1 MKIKKV
7 INKPIDFDDFASNYE
22 NHISN
27 SFGNIDNDVSYYH
40 SAKAKIAKNE
50 LDYTPKKILDFGCG
64 IGLMINFLIQN
75 FKDSDFF
82 AYDDSEKSL
91 EYVKAKYPKVNCI
104 SKLDV
109 KEEFDLI
116 FVSNVIHHVKSSER
130 NSLFEKIHDLLAVDG
145 HLLIYEHNPYNP
157 ITLKLVANCAFDA
170 DAELIKKKDLIKLCS
185 FNNLQL
191 KKSGYIHFFPSKLKF
206 LFNTE
211 KYLKWCFLGAQ
222 YFCIFKKNFK
232 R

>member
-1 MKIKKV
+1 MKIKKA
-7 INKPIDFDDFASNYE
+7 INKPIDFDDYASNYE

-27 SFGNIDNDVSYYH
+27 SFGNIDNDVGYYH

-75 FKDSDFF
+75 FKGSDFF

-91 EYVKAKYPKVNCI
+91 EYVKAKYPKVNCV
-104 SKLDV
+104 SRLDIN
-109 KEEFDLI
+109 EEFDLI

-130 NSLFEKIHDLLAVDG
+130 NSLFKKIHDLLAVDG

-170 DAELIKKKDLIKLCS
+170 DAELIKKKDLIKLCN
-185 FNNLQL
+185 FNNLKL

-206 LFNTE
+206 LFSFE
-211 KYLKWCFLGAQ
+211 KYLKWFFLGAQ
-222 YFCIFKKNFK
+222 YFCIFKKQTK
-232 R
+232 I